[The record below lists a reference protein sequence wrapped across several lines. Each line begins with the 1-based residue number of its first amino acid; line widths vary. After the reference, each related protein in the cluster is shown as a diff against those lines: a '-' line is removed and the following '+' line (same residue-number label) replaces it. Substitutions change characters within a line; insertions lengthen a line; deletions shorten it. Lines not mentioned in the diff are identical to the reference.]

1 MGLLDDLTPHARV
14 LTAVLPFL
22 IAIIVRVCIGKTKMT
37 SLLFSLSTIWFAIN
51 VLMTPYSTKMQQDLR
66 DLRSLFH

>member
-22 IAIIVRVCIGKTKMT
+22 IALVVRICLGKTKVT
-37 SLLFSLSTIWFAIN
+37 SLLFSVSTIWFAIN
-51 VLMTPYSTKMQQDLR
+51 VLLTPYSARMQQDLR
-66 DLRSLFH
+66 ELTRSFR